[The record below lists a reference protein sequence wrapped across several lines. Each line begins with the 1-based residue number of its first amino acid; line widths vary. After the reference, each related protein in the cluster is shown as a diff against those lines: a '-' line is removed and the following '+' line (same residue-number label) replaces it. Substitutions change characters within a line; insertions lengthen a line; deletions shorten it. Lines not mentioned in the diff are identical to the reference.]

1 MKISER
7 MILKENKTLQQE
19 SQRKKKM
26 AIPCNYINI
35 KSGDYVNSHVGLL
48 SILEDKQHGL

>member
-48 SILEDKQHGL
+48 SILEDKQYGL